1 MDDDAV
7 NLNVLTQ
14 TLETEGYV
22 IDAATSPEQA
32 LAEIKRQR
40 YDLVITDVM
49 MPHMSGYELT
59 ELIRERFNL
68 SELPIL
74 LLTARV
80 RTEDI
85 LTGFRAGANDYVKK
99 PVDAWELKAR
109 VQALTQLKTS
119 IDDRLRMESAWLQ
132 SQIQPHFLFNTLNSI
147 AALGMIDFN
156 KMQTLLD
163 EFSNYLRLS
172 FDFKNASPL
181 VPLEHELSLVR
192 SYVYIEKERFG
203 SRLTVEW
210 NIESGIDILIPP
222 LSIQPL
228 VENAIKHGLL
238 SRNRGG
244 TVSVNVRRL
253 SEIVDI
259 SIVDDG
265 DGMDK
270 DYLSQLLTHSNRSSS
285 RSGIGLINI
294 NRRLMQQ
301 FGKSLDIQSSLE
313 QGTRVSFQIPYQ
325 DQ

>member
-1 MDDDAV
+1 
-7 NLNVLTQ
+7 
-14 TLETEGYV
+14 
-22 IDAATSPEQA
+22 
-32 LAEIKRQR
+32 
-40 YDLVITDVM
+40 
-49 MPHMSGYELT
+49 
-59 ELIRERFNL
+59 
-68 SELPIL
+68 
-74 LLTARV
+74 
-80 RTEDI
+80 
-85 LTGFRAGANDYVKK
+85 
-99 PVDAWELKAR
+99 
-109 VQALTQLKTS
+109 
-119 IDDRLRMESAWLQ
+119 MESAWLQ

-228 VENAIKHGLL
+228 VENSIKHGLL

-325 DQ
+325 KG